1 MGASY
6 INAIL
11 IENSADFQQAF
22 TFKFL
27 SELLV
32 DADVPAMY
40 KKQLSRSLVH
50 VLERSD
56 QGNLQL
62 YLETVGLYQQLTYS
76 IF

>member
-50 VLERSD
+50 VL
-56 QGNLQL
+56 
-62 YLETVGLYQQLTYS
+62 
-76 IF
+76 